1 MKNSAFVDLIYLWM
15 MLHQARDAIF
25 KNRVKR
31 IERKRL
37 TDQIVEQLVML
48 IRSGKLKIGEKL
60 PPEHELMNQFGV
72 GRSSLREAIGALLL
86 TGVLT
91 SRPWHGTYVN
101 TSSGK
106 LLSKTLGWRIE
117 SGSEKVEELIEA
129 RIILE
134 QAMAG
139 LSAARATEEDIAE
152 MRHYHDLLKSIEE
165 GKQQVAQVQAD
176 LSFHFALAKA
186 SRNAIL
192 FGFLSEFRNLMLLWM
207 QQTVRPE
214 SNFRLSDI
222 IKQHAAILEAV
233 RARDVER
240 AQAALCKHLEASA
253 NNLSSVLLHKQL
265 KSSLRRIDLKP
276 ASFSE

>member
-1 MKNSAFVDLIYLWM
+1 MKSS
-15 MLHQARDAIF
+15 
-25 KNRVKR
+25 VKR

-37 TDQIVEQLVML
+37 TDQIVEQLVLL
-48 IRSGKLKIGEKL
+48 IRRGKLKSGDKL
-60 PPEHELMNQFGV
+60 PTERELMNQFGV

-152 MRHYHDLLKSIEE
+152 MRHYHDLLKSLEE
-165 GKQQVAQVQAD
+165 GKQKAVQVQAD
-176 LSFHFALAKA
+176 LSFHFALAKS
-186 SRNAIL
+186 SRNATL

-214 SNFRLSDI
+214 STYHVHDI
-222 IKQHAAILEAV
+222 IKQHDAILEAV
-233 RARDVER
+233 EAHDTERAR
-240 AQAALCKHLEASA
+240 AALRNHLEASA
-253 NNLSSVLLHKQL
+253 NNLSSILLHKQL
-265 KSSLRRIDLKP
+265 KYEI
-276 ASFSE
+276 

>member
-1 MKNSAFVDLIYLWM
+1 MKSS
-15 MLHQARDAIF
+15 
-25 KNRVKR
+25 VKR

-37 TDQIVEQLVML
+37 TDQIVEQLVLL

-60 PPEHELMNQFGV
+60 PPERELMNQFGV

-91 SRPWHGTYVN
+91 SRPWRGTYVSV
-101 TSSGK
+101 SSDK
-106 LLSKTLGWRIE
+106 LLPRTLGWRIAT
-117 SGSEKVEELIEA
+117 GSEKVEELIEA

-152 MRHYHDLLKSIEE
+152 TRHYNGLLKSIEE
-165 GKQQVAQVQAD
+165 GKQKVAQVQAD
-176 LSFHFALAKA
+176 LSFHFALAK
-186 SRNAIL
+186 SSQNATL

-214 SNFRLSDI
+214 STYHLHDI
-222 IKQHAAILEAV
+222 IKQHDAILEAV
-233 RARDVER
+233 EARDVER
-240 AQAALCKHLEASA
+240 AQEALHRHLEASA
-253 NNLSSVLLHKQL
+253 NNLSSILLHRQL
-265 KSSLRRIDLKP
+265 KSSISHIDLKP

>member
-1 MKNSAFVDLIYLWM
+1 MKSS
-15 MLHQARDAIF
+15 
-25 KNRVKR
+25 VKR

-37 TDQIVEQLVML
+37 TDQIVEQLVLL
-48 IRSGKLKIGEKL
+48 IRRGKLKSGDKL
-60 PPEHELMNQFGV
+60 PTERELMNQFGV

-152 MRHYHDLLKSIEE
+152 MRHYHDLLKSLEE
-165 GKQQVAQVQAD
+165 GKQKAVQVQAD
-176 LSFHFALAKA
+176 LSFHFALAKS
-186 SRNAIL
+186 SRNATL

-214 SNFRLSDI
+214 STYHVHDI
-222 IKQHAAILEAV
+222 IKQHDAILEAV
-233 RARDVER
+233 EAHDTERAR
-240 AQAALCKHLEASA
+240 AALYDHLEASA
-253 NNLSSVLLHKQL
+253 NNLSSILLHKQL
-265 KSSLRRIDLKP
+265 KY
-276 ASFSE
+276 ET